1 MAELDFIKELGI
13 GVEPEADTE
22 TASNNTEEESE
33 LDLSLEPEEKPSDKE
48 VVENTELNDMEKVQ
62 EQMEAQNKQME
73 VMQKRLDDSQDY
85 IKTLKEGVKD
95 EPTTIEN
102 VVEEEEVDFWDNPEG
117 NFKELQEE
125 LKSLRQE
132 IVQKAEVD
140 NATTVEQAYAKTVDG
155 YYDTVNLAKVEAAAK
170 LDTEFANSMKETSN
184 PYKTAYDYLK
194 GQDTKLRDEIKAEL
208 LKEMNVKST
217 KEVPP
222 NIGGNGSSNSS
233 SKKAPADGFAQ
244 LFG

>member
-22 TASNNTEEESE
+22 TATNNTEEESDK
-33 LDLSLEPEEKPSDKE
+33 DLSLEPEEKPSETE
-48 VVENTELNDMEKVQ
+48 VEENTELSDMSKIQ
-62 EQMEAQNKQME
+62 EQMLEQSKQME
-73 VMQKRLDDSQDY
+73 MMQKRLNDSQDY
-85 IKTLKEGVKD
+85 IKTLKETAVE
-95 EPTTIEN
+95 EPVEEKT
-102 VVEEEEVDFWDNPEG
+102 VVEEEDFWDNPEG
-117 NFKELQEE
+117 NFKNLQEE
-125 LKSLRQE
+125 IKSLRQE
-132 IVQKAEVD
+132 ILQKAEID
-140 NATTVEQAYAKTVDG
+140 NATTVEEAYAKTVDG

-170 LDTEFANSMKETSN
+170 LSPEFANSMKETSN

-222 NIGGNGSSNSS
+222 NIGSNGSSNSS

>member
-13 GVEPEADTE
+13 SVEPEADTE
-22 TASNNTEEESE
+22 TATNNTEEESDK
-33 LDLSLEPEEKPSDKE
+33 DLSLEPEEKPSETE
-48 VVENTELNDMEKVQ
+48 VEENTELSDVSKIQ
-62 EQMEAQNKQME
+62 EQMLEQSKQME
-73 VMQKRLDDSQDY
+73 IMQKRLNDSQDY
-85 IKTLKEGVKD
+85 IKTLKE
-95 EPTTIEN
+95 P
-102 VVEEEEVDFWDNPEG
+102 VVEDEDFWDNPEG
-117 NFKELQEE
+117 KFKNLQEE
-125 LKSLRQE
+125 IKSLRQE
-132 IVQKAEVD
+132 ILQKAEID
-140 NATTVEQAYAKTVDG
+140 NATTVEEAYAKTVDG

-170 LDTEFANSMKETSN
+170 LSPEFANSMKETSN

-208 LKEMNVKST
+208 LKEMNIKST

-222 NIGGNGSSNSS
+222 NIGSNGSSNSS